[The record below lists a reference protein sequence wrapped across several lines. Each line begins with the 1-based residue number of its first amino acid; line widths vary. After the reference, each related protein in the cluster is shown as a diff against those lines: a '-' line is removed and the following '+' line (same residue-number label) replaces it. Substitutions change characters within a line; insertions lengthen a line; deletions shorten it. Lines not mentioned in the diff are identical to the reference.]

1 MNKENRRMQRE
12 EALKLLYAMN
22 MRDIYTE
29 DFINSYI
36 EYNNLNKSSFPY
48 LYELLL
54 EYLDNM
60 DEIEKIINSQA
71 ENYKFNRIP
80 LIDKCI
86 VRLALTEIFNLK
98 IPHSVSINEAVE
110 LSKIYSNT
118 DSYKLV
124 NSILGKIVRGFNDR
138 I

>member
-29 DFINSYI
+29 DFIDSYI
-36 EYNNLNKSSFPY
+36 QYNNLNKNSFPY

-60 DEIEKIINSQA
+60 SEIEKIINSQA

-86 VRLALTEIFNLK
+86 VRLALTEIINLK
-98 IPHSVSINEAVE
+98 IPYSVSINEAVE